1 MTSNNSYPLH
11 ECVFR
16 DNLKQLSILLRSHK
30 YDIAQKD
37 IHGNSPLHLSVIL
50 GHKDCMHL
58 LLAHGAPVKSKNVH
72 GWNPLAEAI
81 SYGDRNTISLLLRK
95 LKQQSRELLE
105 QRRPQLLQLL
115 TDLGDFY
122 MELHWDFQSW
132 VPLVSR
138 ILPSDTC
145 RIYKKGAQIRVDTT
159 LVDFSEMK
167 WQKGDLTFLFD
178 GTVTA
183 EKSLVFL
190 DNESKVYQRLSY
202 EQSDVE
208 LEEEVDILMSS
219 DIVTVNL
226 STKPITFNRSQ
237 SGWLFRGD
245 KRELVGSFYADF
257 YDVGGVII
265 ESRKRREHLSDE
277 DIQRNKSAVESISK
291 GSPSVDCFPT
301 QRRPSLPRPPESVMT
316 WEEYSGA
323 ERGRAL
329 TLLGRPQI
337 SKEMRKMFKATVA
350 MSEDFPME
358 VTDLL
363 NMLEVLTS
371 MKHFNKLR
379 DFVQMKLPPGFP
391 IKIDVPVLPTI
402 TARVTFQAFQFRDNI
417 NPAQFTIPSD
427 YRENSSRFRDL

>member
-1 MTSNNSYPLH
+1 MVMMMVDGDVEVDDYMMEVVEDDHYN
-11 ECVFR
+11 
-16 DNLKQLSILLRSHK
+16 
-30 YDIAQKD
+30 
-37 IHGNSPLHLSVIL
+37 
-50 GHKDCMHL
+50 
-58 LLAHGAPVKSKNVH
+58 
-72 GWNPLAEAI
+72 AEDVDDDDD
-81 SYGDRNTISLLLRK
+81 G
-95 LKQQSRELLE
+95 
-105 QRRPQLLQLL
+105 
-115 TDLGDFY
+115 DLGDG
-122 MELHWDFQSW
+122 WWRVPRPSVPSS

-323 ERGRAL
+323 ERGR
-329 TLLGRPQI
+329 
-337 SKEMRKMFKATVA
+337 
-350 MSEDFPME
+350 
-358 VTDLL
+358 
-363 NMLEVLTS
+363 
-371 MKHFNKLR
+371 
-379 DFVQMKLPPGFP
+379 
-391 IKIDVPVLPTI
+391 
-402 TARVTFQAFQFRDNI
+402 
-417 NPAQFTIPSD
+417 
-427 YRENSSRFRDL
+427 